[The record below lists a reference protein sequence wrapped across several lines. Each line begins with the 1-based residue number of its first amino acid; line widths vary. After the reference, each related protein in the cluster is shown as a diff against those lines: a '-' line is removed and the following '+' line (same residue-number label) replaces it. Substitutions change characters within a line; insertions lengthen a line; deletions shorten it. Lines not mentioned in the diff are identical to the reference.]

1 MGPSQA
7 TYGGKWAWFGGEKP
21 LGFTFKTALDRY
33 TTDTAFPS
41 HAAFPCLSISLHTQT
56 HASTQPSL
64 RSEEAFSPLPSTE
77 KSMQV
82 AQTKLSRIVRGTAP
96 PHAREAKLSEMC
108 IPQDAELTTVL
119 YHLPK
124 MEIQGQVSP
133 LR

>member
-33 TTDTAFPS
+33 TIDTAFPS

-82 AQTKLSRIVRGTAP
+82 AQAKLSRIVRGTAP
-96 PHAREAKLSEMC
+96 PMLEKPSSLRCASHRMLNSQQFSTIFLRWNSRTSE
-108 IPQDAELTTVL
+108 PT
-119 YHLPK
+119 
-124 MEIQGQVSP
+124 
-133 LR
+133 